1 MSKLHQSK
9 HTVVEVFGMME
20 DTRTSNSGHKIS
32 LALISTYPDMAKVF
46 TQLAE
51 REGLSPYIAFA
62 TLDEAAAIAKE
73 IEPYTDVILSR
84 GGTADYI
91 TDAVDIPVVSIP
103 ITPFDAMRSVF
114 LIKNRVREI
123 GFFNY
128 REKMYGIHDI
138 EMMFGVKIHEYTFL
152 SEQEIEQGIQDAK
165 SKGVA
170 IVIGGIVTVRL
181 AQKHQLEGI
190 LIECGEEAVYRSLC
204 EAVHLA
210 QVQRA
215 ERSRAARFKMV
226 LDSIAEGIIVTNEQN
241 YVTIYNPAAE
251 RIFRIPSSN
260 VIDHRVQDVVP
271 NTRMHLVFEK
281 GEAEIAVLQEVHGGI
296 IATNRVPILLDGKR
310 IGVVSTFEDVTKIQ
324 QLEHLI
330 RKQIHAKGFVAKH
343 GFPDIL
349 TADSQMIELKELAA
363 LYATT
368 DSAVLIQG
376 ETGTGKELFA
386 QGTHNASKR
395 CNGPFVA
402 VNCAAIPEH
411 LLESELFGYEG
422 GAFTGARK
430 EGKQGLFE
438 LAHKGTIFLDEI
450 GEIPK
455 SLQARLLRVLQEK
468 EIMRV
473 GGGKI
478 VPVDI
483 RIISATNKNLEQKV
497 EQGEFRED
505 LYYRL
510 NVFNLRIPS
519 LRERKD
525 DIILL
530 AVHFL
535 QRFKVDVD
543 YDIMV
548 RELEP
553 LLIQYEWPGNIRELY
568 SVMERLSLLACRSSS
583 RPRWVEM
590 LQKVML
596 KPVFDDALITVRV
609 SLDQGLKQ
617 AVNQVEKSIIDI
629 MLAKYD
635 HDQEQVAKLLG
646 VGRTTLWR
654 KANQ

>member
-1 MSKLHQSK
+1 
-9 HTVVEVFGMME
+9 
-20 DTRTSNSGHKIS
+20 
-32 LALISTYPDMAKVF
+32 
-46 TQLAE
+46 
-51 REGLSPYIAFA
+51 
-62 TLDEAAAIAKE
+62 
-73 IEPYTDVILSR
+73 
-84 GGTADYI
+84 
-91 TDAVDIPVVSIP
+91 
-103 ITPFDAMRSVF
+103 
-114 LIKNRVREI
+114 
-123 GFFNY
+123 
-128 REKMYGIHDI
+128 
-138 EMMFGVKIHEYTFL
+138 
-152 SEQEIEQGIQDAK
+152 
-165 SKGVA
+165 
-170 IVIGGIVTVRL
+170 
-181 AQKHQLEGI
+181 
-190 LIECGEEAVYRSLC
+190 
-204 EAVHLA
+204 
-210 QVQRA
+210 
-215 ERSRAARFKMV
+215 
-226 LDSIAEGIIVTNEQN
+226 
-241 YVTIYNPAAE
+241 
-251 RIFRIPSSN
+251 
-260 VIDHRVQDVVP
+260 
-271 NTRMHLVFEK
+271 
-281 GEAEIAVLQEVHGGI
+281 
-296 IATNRVPILLDGKR
+296 
-310 IGVVSTFEDVTKIQ
+310 
-324 QLEHLI
+324 
-330 RKQIHAKGFVAKH
+330 VAKH